1 MSFIDEVRKRMT
13 EEPDAVQEPDEE
25 TMEFAKWAAEVNRD
39 DIINDSFHP
48 KIVWIDGKECP
59 RLTLFPDGDGNDGDW
74 VGMLPRPLAMI
85 TSTIDD
91 VSRIA
96 VITDSVGTTS
106 TTKVDGTE
114 WVHGEMQEAMR
125 DKNNPNHHL
134 MSETLMVLVVTA
146 DETCTNVMIG
156 YTRNDDGTVTFE
168 EPVGTAYKPAED
180 ESHGRL
186 PDAIRGALRQPKMS
200 EAFKTLGVAREAFGL
215 TETTAAAHQLCVS
228 VKMVMSQYRWMGIM
242 GASTE
247 EEAEIIKHSMDGG
260 PFSENIRA
268 FDKEAVYEL
277 VQLQT
282 AWNLTPDPEED

>member
-1 MSFIDEVRKRMT
+1 MSFIDEVRKRMA

-25 TMEFAKWAAEVNRD
+25 TMKFAKWAAEVNRD
-39 DIINDSFHP
+39 DIINDTFHP
-48 KIVWIDGKECP
+48 KVVWIDGNECP
-59 RLTLFPDGDGNDGDW
+59 RFTLFPDGDGNGGDW

-85 TSTIDD
+85 TSAIDD

-106 TTKVDGTE
+106 ATKVDGTE

-134 MSETLMVLVVTA
+134 VAESLMILVVTD
-146 DETCTNVMIG
+146 DETCSNVMIG
-156 YTRNDDGTVTFE
+156 YTRNDDTVVFE
-168 EPVGTAYKPAED
+168 EPVGTTYRPAED
-180 ESHGRL
+180 EFFGRL

-200 EAFKTLGVAREAFGL
+200 EAFKELGISREAFGL
-215 TETTAAAHQLCVS
+215 SEATAAAHQLCAS
-228 VKMVMSQYRWMGIM
+228 VKIVMNDYKWPGIV

-247 EEAEIIKHSMDGG
+247 EEAEVIKRSMDGG

-268 FDKEAVYEL
+268 FDKEAVNEI
-277 VQLQT
+277 VQLQE